1 MRKKTNNQK
10 NQKVMIHHHQVM
22 MNHLRKAALKHLP
35 NNLHRRL
42 NNLLRVFQKLRYFQL
57 KQYQAK
63 KQLRIINHQK
73 YKN

>member
-10 NQKVMIHHHQVM
+10 NQKVMSQYHQVM

-35 NNLHRRL
+35 SNLHRRL